1 MINWFVRFSSER
13 NLHEKKPVGSEFPN
27 QSKHHNRSFDQ
38 SKPEETLGR
47 RATGLKKEE
56 EGVRG
61 TRRTKRL
68 SSMSAEPPKE

>member
-1 MINWFVRFSSER
+1 MINWFVKFSSER
-13 NLHEKKPVGSEFPN
+13 NHSEQEPVGSEFPN
-27 QSKHHNRSFDQ
+27 QKKHHIRSFDQ

-56 EGVRG
+56 GVRG